1 MTAKTNKPSILLVDD
16 DSLWRETLNV
26 ILGSGDFNIVGEA
39 SNGEA
44 ALSMCRQ
51 HAPGVVLLD
60 INMPG
65 MDGIAVLQAIRKE
78 FPAVSVIMI
87 SAEATLDRVKEA
99 IAEGASGFVVKPFNS
114 GRVIDDV
121 NAVIRRRK

>member
-1 MTAKTNKPSILLVDD
+1 MTAKTNKPGILLVDD

-26 ILGSGDFNIVGEA
+26 ILGTGDFDVVGEA

-51 HAPGVVLLD
+51 CTPGVVLLD

-78 FPAVSVIMI
+78 FPAISVIMI

-114 GRVIDDV
+114 GRVIDDI
-121 NAVIRRRK
+121 NAVIQRKK